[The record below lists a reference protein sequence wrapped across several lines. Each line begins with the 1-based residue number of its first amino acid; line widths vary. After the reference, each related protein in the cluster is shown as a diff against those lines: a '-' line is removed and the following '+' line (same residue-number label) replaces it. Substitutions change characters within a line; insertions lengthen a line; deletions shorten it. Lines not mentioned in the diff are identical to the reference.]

1 MLLGSVFAI
10 QKAESPK
17 AWCGIYWGGRW
28 QHRRRRSG
36 HDLLHPPDAMGMRF
50 QKDCAEPLDRI
61 KKALRDMTFPFITSK
76 YYSMT
81 KTSAKP
87 VFSNTSISMYFF
99 HTISLL
105 E

>member
-1 MLLGSVFAI
+1 V
-10 QKAESPK
+10 ESIGEVDGNTD
-17 AWCGIYWGGRW
+17 AVALVMIFCT
-28 QHRRRRSG
+28 
-36 HDLLHPPDAMGMRF
+36 PPDAMGMRF

-87 VFSNTSISMYFF
+87 VISNTSISMYFF